1 MRPIKLTMS
10 GFGPFG
16 EQVEIDFS
24 KFTGLYIITGD
35 TGAGKTTIF
44 DAITF
49 ALYGDVS
56 GNVREPS
63 MLRSD
68 FADKDT
74 PTFVKLEFSYRGAI
88 YEIERS
94 PSYRKPGNKHP
105 TPPSAFM
112 TMPDGKVKNGM
123 KEVTKEVTE
132 LLGIDK
138 NQFTQ
143 IAMIAQGDFMKLLIA
158 DTDERGKIF
167 RKLFGTGIYMDFQN
181 AMKERLSSAKEKMDL
196 TELQLM
202 QEAASV
208 SGTEP
213 PSDIGAMDDFLE
225 KLSVMLSDD
234 AKQETEL
241 QKQEEQLQKLS
252 SDLANGLTLLKS
264 RYAALEG
271 SATNQA
277 VDSAIKKTI
286 EEHIEDE
293 SIQRQLTEKR
303 ARMQADLTERVKLK
317 NAQTENQSYLEKLD
331 EKKAALETL
340 QKDRDVL
347 CEQIE
352 KTEKQAS
359 DLSGIELDR
368 EKIKGILKDY
378 ATEQKEIDL
387 LFAKVKR
394 WKESNSALE
403 RAQAEY
409 LAAENE
415 FQIAEEKA
423 VHTENLFLR
432 EQAGIMA
439 QRLQEG
445 VPCPVCGAK
454 EHPKPA
460 ELAETAPSEE
470 EVKRYKADAKE
481 KERIKNARSE
491 NAAALIR
498 EKENIL
504 TEIREQAVHFRLSGK
519 EEITEIEAVAKGT
532 QKQLAERVQTA
543 QTELAQLDHAEQ
555 ERNELEKNIDELK
568 QRREKLSQQYESMEK
583 TIQNL
588 REDLRAGESRVEEI
602 KSHLNYDLE
611 SGAEEKVHEIEDQLA
626 VIKACMA
633 ELIEEYAAHIRE
645 NQAAMSEIAEQR
657 RELYGKLANNRK
669 ISEYIQN
676 KLPDFKRCRTDFANI
691 ESLSKTASGELRGQS
706 KLAFEQYIQS
716 AYFERIIL
724 RANERFI
731 KMSGGRYEFTP
742 GFETA
747 GKKFKTGLDLDV
759 IDNYTGKNR
768 SVKSLSGGEGFKAS
782 LSLALGMSDV
792 IQASA
797 GGIQLDSMFVDE
809 GFGAL
814 DDESLEQAI
823 GILSE
828 LTGGSRSVGII
839 SHVQELKERID
850 KRIMVKKSLKGSS
863 VCIDI

>member
-368 EKIKGILKDY
+368 EKIKGTLKDY

-403 RAQAEY
+403 RVQAEY

-519 EEITEIEAVAKGT
+519 EEITEIEAAAKGT
-532 QKQLAERVQTA
+532 QKQLAERIKTA
-543 QTELAQLDHAEQ
+543 QVELMQLEQAEQ
-555 ERNELEKNIDELK
+555 ERNELEKTIDELK
-568 QRREKLSQQYESMEK
+568 QRHEKLSQQYESMEK
-583 TIQNL
+583 AIQNL
-588 REDLRAGESRVEEI
+588 REDLRAGESRAEEI

-611 SGAEEKVHEIEDQLA
+611 SGAEEKVREIEDQLA
-626 VIKACMA
+626 VMKTCMA
-633 ELIEEYAAHIRE
+633 ELIEEYTARIRK

-657 RELYGKLANNRK
+657 RDLYGKLANNRK
-669 ISEYIQN
+669 ISEHIQK

-724 RANERFI
+724 HANERFI

-742 GFETA
+742 SSETT

-797 GGIQLDSMFVDE
+797 GGIRLDSMFVDE

-850 KRIMVKKSLKGSS
+850 KRIVVKKNLKGSS